1 MFHPQSIAGMDHMM
15 QVFFLVLNMT
25 SIYLH
30 GHNYESFNSGNF
42 FCFSFAEMVID
53 LYYKSVAASLVS
65 VILQTKEGKNS
76 SLILKNCP
84 NFFSVKLLKNLF
96 CPSQRINYLLFV

>member
-15 QVFFLVLNMT
+15 QVFFFVLNMT

-42 FCFSFAEMVID
+42 FLFFFLAEMVID

-84 NFFSVKLLKNLF
+84 IFFF
-96 CPSQRINYLLFV
+96 CKATQKHFLSFTED

>member
-42 FCFSFAEMVID
+42 FLFFCFGRNG
-53 LYYKSVAASLVS
+53 Y
-65 VILQTKEGKNS
+65 
-76 SLILKNCP
+76 
-84 NFFSVKLLKNLF
+84 
-96 CPSQRINYLLFV
+96 RFVL